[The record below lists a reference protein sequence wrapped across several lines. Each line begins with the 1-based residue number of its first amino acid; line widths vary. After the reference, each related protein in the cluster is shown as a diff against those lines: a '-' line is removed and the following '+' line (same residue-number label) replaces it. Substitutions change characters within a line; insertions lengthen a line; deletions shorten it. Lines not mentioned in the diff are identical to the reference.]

1 MNDDSQVGNEGA
13 NNANSEEVW
22 PRKLNKI
29 IIGVGV
35 LAFGLIIGD
44 RLISVFKVDDIPEA
58 DSGDIVR
65 SVDTQPVDG
74 SQTDSIESDAVSI
87 AAVSV
92 SESEVVPADNAAD
105 ISDVSDDEA
114 IPNERVEQELNI
126 EDVFGGQL
134 MFVSSAAPMYVI
146 TEHERRIDVGEQID
160 EQTILSGLTTD
171 QLILERGGN
180 LIPISLPEPTSQ

>member
-13 NNANSEEVW
+13 NDANSEEVW

-44 RLISVFKVDDIPEA
+44 RLISVLKVDDIPEA

-74 SQTDSIESDAVSI
+74 TQTGSIAADAVSI
-87 AAVSV
+87 EAVSV
-92 SESEVVPADNAAD
+92 AQSEADNASD
-105 ISDVSDDEA
+105 ITDVSDDEA
-114 IPNERVEQELNI
+114 IPSGRLEQDLSI

-134 MFVSSAAPMYVI
+134 MFVSSATPMYVV

-160 EQTILSGLTTD
+160 EQTVLSGLTTD
-171 QLILERGGN
+171 QLILERAGN
-180 LIPISLPEPTSQ
+180 LIPIDLPEPTSQ